1 MDELTITVPQLF
13 VIGGLLL
20 ILAELLVGI
29 ETGFDLVLIGSILI
43 VSGFVG
49 IFTDSTTLM
58 LILATVLSVLYIA
71 VGRKQVRQ
79 KITTVSKRTNIDK
92 LIGATGTVVRTITP
106 DTAGLVRV
114 NDEDWRASADEIIYE
129 QATVVVDAIEGVTLI
144 VHSLSK

>member
-1 MDELTITVPQLF
+1 MGELTITVPQLF

-106 DTAGLVRV
+106 DTAGLVRI

-129 QATVVVDAIEGVTLI
+129 QATIVVDAIEGVTLI